1 MSSAFDVASGPVD
14 RRLAKQWLGP
24 SFILLAFALRIIGL
38 HSRPLWYDEAFSLLY
53 AALDPGDI
61 LAGTVTPVE
70 GAGAADVHPLLYYF
84 VLHGWM
90 QLVGESPFA
99 ARFLSLLVGLIT
111 VALLTRLGR
120 RCFGPRIG
128 AAVGFMGAVNP
139 FHVAYSQEARM
150 YALLGLG
157 AVLAAW
163 GLSRATDERR
173 LRWWALYAGG
183 AALTIY
189 AHNLGAVILAAL
201 HLPVVLSSTVRRD
214 LACLALAD
222 LLALLLFGPW
232 LLVVMPGQ
240 IGFVGQG
247 YWLSPPG
254 AEEVVRALMVP
265 VLTFYE
271 PSPLWLNAL
280 GLFTSLLIAALVV
293 LAAWRVHSRVRWFL
307 LVAWA
312 PVLMLFVLSLWR
324 PVYLERALLPS
335 ALFYL
340 VAVGWLLG
348 ESSVP
353 GTVRAGVA
361 LLLTASIVGSLSVHY
376 LYEEFP
382 RPPYR
387 AAIEYLEARVVP
399 GDAVVHTNKLTY
411 FPMHA
416 YDADL
421 PGAFLADPPG
431 SPQDTLAYPTQQ
443 ALDIYATSNVT
454 SAVGD
459 ASRAWVVYF
468 PREVREAQAL
478 AGEHK
483 ALTWLD
489 AHFARMQQEH
499 FSDLVVALYQREGE

>member
-14 RRLAKQWLGP
+14 RRLAKQWLG
-24 SFILLAFALRIIGL
+24 ALRIIGL

-232 LLVVMPGQ
+232 LLVEADVVRGRTLTSYPSLQTDIRNAGGTWVDREVQ
-240 IGFVGQG
+240 VDQG
-247 YWLSPPG
+247 LVTSRRPDDLP
-254 AEEVVRALMVP
+254 AFTAKLVEEVAEGR
-265 VLTFYE
+265 
-271 PSPLWLNAL
+271 
-280 GLFTSLLIAALVV
+280 
-293 LAAWRVHSRVRWFL
+293 H
-307 LVAWA
+307 
-312 PVLMLFVLSLWR
+312 
-324 PVYLERALLPS
+324 
-335 ALFYL
+335 
-340 VAVGWLLG
+340 
-348 ESSVP
+348 
-353 GTVRAGVA
+353 
-361 LLLTASIVGSLSVHY
+361 
-376 LYEEFP
+376 
-382 RPPYR
+382 
-387 AAIEYLEARVVP
+387 
-399 GDAVVHTNKLTY
+399 
-411 FPMHA
+411 
-416 YDADL
+416 
-421 PGAFLADPPG
+421 
-431 SPQDTLAYPTQQ
+431 
-443 ALDIYATSNVT
+443 
-454 SAVGD
+454 
-459 ASRAWVVYF
+459 
-468 PREVREAQAL
+468 EAQARS
-478 AGEHK
+478 E
-483 ALTWLD
+483 
-489 AHFARMQQEH
+489 
-499 FSDLVVALYQREGE
+499 REGL